1 MKYLTFLA
9 SILLALPAI
18 AAERCEGRYQAAAE
32 MVDAAIGRYDTLYSG
47 GMHWHQLDH
56 IGATLDL
63 YRLWRGRPDLGLRRL
78 DIYDN
83 AFDSHLQADSVGEVI
98 TEALGLVES
107 EQAGS
112 KPPSEQIKA
121 AILLDLATSVSVPAD
136 WWRGPEKPP
145 RVSDEERTAAQQ
157 NLMRHWYE
165 VATGTLPVP
174 SWLQEPESTS
184 NLTGVQRALAHL
196 AAENPLL
203 DWLQTVIAA
212 SDTPWSLAWHLDEGR
227 TDHNAEYERLI
238 ADALHKFKAGR
249 GIEWAVAAQLF
260 WHPGTVHADELRR
273 IAKNWEDRV
282 LKCEASPAEYAAY
295 AAGASVAGR
304 YTGIVSDHERMAA
317 LPPTVLSVLARN
329 TAMLVM
335 ARGNVA
341 DAPEALNALS
351 AIAPEKGFQPWLNV
365 ARTYTATSVE
375 QLIDIHRGQDLDP
388 KSVRVLNLLSVGNL
402 QYLAQSGAFSGE
414 VEVNLLEGTFARLVA
429 LGRTDEA
436 RALLPRLR
444 EKLAASGSKE
454 TIGAVEPSLPDDVAM
469 ALVVSRTPGLST
481 WITGGMGFGYR
492 YTDVGLNLFDEHDSR
507 ELPKEFSDG
516 SAIQGD
522 FETWLLLPQKWYRF
536 HSMRGFTWDAMER
549 SYANQNRR
557 QRGTEMVPAPAIFN
571 PQPNQASFGIAKLA
585 AFDEIALLQGDRRLI
600 RQVSLTLLR
609 WADAASDTWLKNLL
623 SNRDLVAEA
632 LHRVVM
638 LNRYDS
644 GGDIDGVPLGKRAF
658 KLLHKRFPKSEWAM
672 KTPHWYNGRQFNR

>member
-1 MKYLTFLA
+1 MKYLAFLA
-9 SILLALPAI
+9 SILWAVPAI

-47 GMHWHQLDH
+47 GVHWHQLDH

-63 YRLWRGRPDLGLRRL
+63 YRLWRGRPDLSLRRL

-98 TEALGLVES
+98 TEALDFVES

-121 AILLDLATSVSVPAD
+121 AILLDLATSVSQPAD
-136 WWRGPEKPP
+136 WWRAPDGADK
-145 RVSDEERTAAQQ
+145 
-157 NLMRHWYE
+157 
-165 VATGTLPVP
+165 
-174 SWLQEPESTS
+174 
-184 NLTGVQRALAHL
+184 LTDVQRTLAHL
-196 AAENPLL
+196 ATQRPLL

-212 SDTPWSLAWHLDEGR
+212 SDTPWSLAWHLDDGSV
-227 TDHNAEYERLI
+227 DYHAEYERLI
-238 ADALHKFKAGR
+238 GDALHKFKSGR

-260 WHPGTVHADELRR
+260 WHPDTVHADELRQ
-273 IAKNWEDRV
+273 IGKDLEERV
-282 LKCEASPAEYAAY
+282 LKCQASPAEYAAY
-295 AAGASVAGR
+295 AAGASIAGR

-317 LPPTVLSVLARN
+317 LPPSVLSVLVRN

-335 ARGNVA
+335 ARGSVA
-341 DAPEALNALS
+341 DASETLKTLS

-375 QLIDIHRGQDLDP
+375 QLIEIHREQQLDP
-388 KSVRVLNLLSVGNL
+388 KSVRVFNLLSVDNL
-402 QYLAQSGAFSGE
+402 QHLAQSGAFSGE
-414 VEVNLLEGTFARLVA
+414 VEINLLEGTFARLVA

-436 RALLPRLR
+436 RVLLPRLR
-444 EKLAASGSKE
+444 KELAASGSKE
-454 TIGAVEPSLPDDVAM
+454 TVGTVEPSLPDDVAM

-492 YTDVGLNLFDEHDSR
+492 YTDVGLNLFDMYDSR
-507 ELPKEFSDG
+507 ELPKEFHDG

-536 HSMRGFTWDAMER
+536 HSMRGLTWDAMER
-549 SYANQNRR
+549 NHANQNRR
-557 QRGTEMVPAPAIFN
+557 QRGTETVPAPAIFN

-623 SNRDLVAEA
+623 SDRDLVAEA

-638 LNRYDS
+638 LNRYDI

-658 KLLHKRFPKSEWAM
+658 KLLHKRFPKSEWAK
-672 KTPHWYNGRQFNR
+672 KTPHWYNGRKFTR